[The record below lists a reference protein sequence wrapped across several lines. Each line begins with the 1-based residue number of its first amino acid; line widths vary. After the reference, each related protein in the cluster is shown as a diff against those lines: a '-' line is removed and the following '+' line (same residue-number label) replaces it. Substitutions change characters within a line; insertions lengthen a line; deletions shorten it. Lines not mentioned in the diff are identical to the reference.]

1 MRLPSPGHLLGSIG
15 VWTPHGLRGLIVS
28 IALFRLGAAIARR
41 PGVVLAVWF
50 LLLVLATGGATML
63 GDRYDDSVAIPG
75 TESQQGQDVLSDRF
89 GLTGAN
95 GQVLLTATSGTIT
108 DKANS
113 STVGQVVKK
122 TNAVHGVSVTNPLT
136 ADDPVLSKD
145 KISTIA
151 QLRFT
156 DKVPSES
163 TLDEVQK
170 AATAPGSSTVSSSV
184 GGDAYKATA
193 DPSHLPELLGLLVSF
208 LILTITFGALLPAGM
223 PIVSSLIGVGVTLS
237 SVVLVSSLATVSS
250 NAPTLAEMLGLAVGI
265 DYALFILSRHRR
277 HLAEGLTPT
286 ESMSRALATA
296 GSAVVFA
303 GATVVIALAGLAVA
317 RIPVLTVMGLA
328 AAAAVTI
335 AVVIALTLVPAV
347 ALMLGERLRPR
358 PARAPQKENRKEN
371 QKENRKE
378 NRKGKPKP
386 ARAGFGAVWVRF
398 VTRLPVLTIV
408 AVLGLLALAAV
419 PAASMRL
426 ALPDN
431 STAPTSSTQR
441 QTYDKI
447 TAAFGEGYNAPL
459 SVAADVI
466 ASTDPKDTVSKLA
479 DAIKGVPDVVAVTQA
494 TPNSGGDT
502 ALIQAIPSA
511 GQTATSTSNL
521 VRALRERAPGW
532 EKQYGVSNILVTGQ
546 TAINIDV
553 SERLG
558 GALLPFAAIV
568 IGLSLILLMIVFRSI
583 AVPIKA
589 TLGYLLSVGAAL
601 GAVVAVFQWGWLE
614 NLMGL
619 NAGPIVSFLPIF
631 VMGVLFGLAMDY
643 EMFLVSAMREE
654 YVQSGDPRQAVL
666 RGFRASSKVVTAAA
680 LIMSSVFVAFIPG
693 GSATIKPIALGLAV
707 GVFVDAFVVRMTLVP
722 AVLMLLGHRA
732 WWLPRALERR
742 LPEVD
747 VEGAALHRKVDFET
761 WQDDHGAVALRA
773 QDLAVREGDVPVQ
786 LEARP
791 AEVTRVRVH
800 DDGRELGLVLSGRER
815 PFDGNLVVG
824 GLLLPEQR
832 EAVNRTVT
840 LIDLTA
846 PLTGS
851 GAGEMVRARARL
863 VTFSLRQRRRYAER
877 ASDLVGQLEVAVR
890 PGVALEGAVVE
901 AALTLA
907 SNAEVAVLVGL
918 DDLEKPQRE
927 RAEQL
932 ARELSDRGVA
942 VVLVVGNADRPQSGA
957 IGEVL
962 VGSIAGATQADN
974 GSGVTHE

>member
-1 MRLPSPGHLLGSIG
+1 MRPG
-15 VWTPHGLRGLIVS
+15 RGLLTVS
-28 IALFRLGAAIARR
+28 IFLFRLAGGIARYR
-41 PGVVLAVWF
+41 GAVLAGWF
-50 LLLVLATGGATML
+50 LLLVLAGGGAAML

-95 GQVLLTATSGTIT
+95 GQVLLTATSGKIT

-113 STVGQVVKK
+113 ATVAQIIKK
-122 TNAVHGVSVTNPLT
+122 TNAVHGVSVSNPLT
-136 ADDPVLSKD
+136 ADDPLVSKD
-145 KISTIA
+145 GTSTIA
-151 QLRFT
+151 QLRFD
-156 DKVPSES
+156 DKVPSS
-163 TLDEVQK
+163 AVLDATQK
-170 AATAPGSSTVSSSV
+170 AAAPPRGSTISTSV

-193 DPSHLPELLGLLVSF
+193 DPSHAPEVLGLLVSF
-208 LILTITFGALLPAGM
+208 VILAITFGALLPAGM

-277 HLAEGLTPT
+277 HLGEGLEPT
-286 ESMSRALATA
+286 EAMSRALATA

-303 GATVVIALAGLAVA
+303 GATVVIALAGLSVA
-317 RIPVLTVMGLA
+317 KIPVLTVMGLA
-328 AAAAVTI
+328 AAAAVTV
-335 AVVIALTLVPAV
+335 AVLIALTLVPAV
-347 ALMLGERLRPR
+347 ALLMGERLRPR
-358 PARAPQKENRKEN
+358 PRRTRRTSKRKP
-371 QKENRKE
+371 RPT
-378 NRKGKPKP
+378 RP
-386 ARAGFGAVWVRF
+386 AFSALWVRA
-398 VTRLPVLTIV
+398 VTRLPILTVL
-408 AVLGLLALAAV
+408 AVLALLTLAAV

-447 TAAFGEGYNAPL
+447 TKIFGEGYNAPL

-466 ASTDPKDTVSKLA
+466 ASTDPKGTVSKLS
-479 DAIKGVPDVVAVTQA
+479 DAIKQVPDVVAVTQA

-511 GQTATSTSNL
+511 GQTAASTGDL
-521 VRALRERAPGW
+521 VRELRKRAPGW
-532 EKQYGVSNILVTGQ
+532 EKEYDVSHILVTGQ

-553 SERLG
+553 SQRLG
-558 GALLPFAAIV
+558 GALVPFASIV

-619 NAGPIVSFLPIF
+619 QPGPVVSFLPIF
-631 VMGVLFGLAMDY
+631 IMGVLFGLAMDY

-654 YVQSGDPRQAVL
+654 YVQSGDARQAVL
-666 RGFRASSKVVTAAA
+666 RGFRASARVVTAAA

-722 AVLMLLGHRA
+722 AVLVLLGRHA
-732 WWLPRALERR
+732 WWLPRALDRR

-761 WQDDHGAVALRA
+761 WQSEHGAVALMA
-773 QDLAVREGDVPVQ
+773 QDLVLREGDPPVT

-791 AEVTRVRVH
+791 AVVTRVPAGGNARA
-800 DDGRELGLVLSGRER
+800 LGHVLAGRER
-815 PFDGNLVVG
+815 PFGGRLVVA

-832 EAVNRTVT
+832 EAVNQAAT
-840 LIDLTA
+840 LIDLADQGLVGDVEST
-846 PLTGS
+846 
-851 GAGEMVRARARL
+851 VWARARL
-863 VTFSLRQRRRYAER
+863 VSFSRGERRRYAER
-877 ASDLVGQLEVAVR
+877 AEQQVAR
-890 PGVALEGAVVE
+890 LREAWDPQGPLPGAVVE
-901 AALTLA
+901 SALAIA
-907 SNAEVAVLVGL
+907 SNAKVAVVVGL
-918 DDLEKPQRE
+918 EDLPARE
-927 RAEQL
+927 QAQAESLAESL
-932 ARELSDRGVA
+932 ARSGVA
-942 VVLVVGNADRPQSGA
+942 VVLVVGAAERPP
-957 IGEVL
+957 GEPAL
-962 VGSIAGATQADN
+962 VGTTGTGAT
-974 GSGVTHE
+974 HE